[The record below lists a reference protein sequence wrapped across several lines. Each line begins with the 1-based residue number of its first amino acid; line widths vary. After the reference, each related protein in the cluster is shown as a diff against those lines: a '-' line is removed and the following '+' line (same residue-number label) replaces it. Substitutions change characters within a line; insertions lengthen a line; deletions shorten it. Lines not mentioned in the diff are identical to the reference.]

1 MVANGHSAHAWR
13 LLRLLRSPVPARTL
27 LAAVGAGGARD
38 AGPAGVWGGVAGLG
52 LGGPQRRVQEAVRS
66 AGGGGER
73 RGRPADG
80 RDPLRWRLP

>member
-13 LLRLLRSPVPARTL
+13 LLRLLCSPVPALTL

-52 LGGPQRRVQEAVRS
+52 LGGSSAAC
-66 AGGGGER
+66 AGGSQECWR
-73 RGRPADG
+73 RGRA
-80 RDPLRWRLP
+80 